1 MDTNFFTLAGKLSDS
16 KIVFLEVKFYL
27 FVIEFFIQLIIY
39 DLSSSTG
46 TVILR
51 LFFFY
56 FDPNSTNIYNLF
68 CLYCVKNIDTAL
80 KTKI

>member
-27 FVIEFFIQLIIY
+27 FVIEFFTQLIIY

-51 LFFFY
+51 LFFF
-56 FDPNSTNIYNLF
+56 L
-68 CLYCVKNIDTAL
+68 L
-80 KTKI
+80 

>member
-27 FVIEFFIQLIIY
+27 FVIEFFTQLIIY

-51 LFFFY
+51 LFFFTLIQIQ
-56 FDPNSTNIYNLF
+56 PIYTTCF
-68 CLYCVKNIDTAL
+68 AYIV
-80 KTKI
+80 